1 MTNSLE
7 RVSVACV
14 ATDRDRE
21 FRLRRMPFRIG
32 FRFLVAVVIMA
43 AFTKSAAI
51 VALAVAFFKVVPK
64 MRSSFVLEKDSLLLL
79 LLPSTLSFL
88 LESCILTYLW
98 LWLLE

>member
-21 FRLRRMPFRIG
+21 FRLLRRMPFRVG
-32 FRFLVAVVIMA
+32 FRFLVVVVMMA
-43 AFTKSAAI
+43 SFTKSAAI

-64 MRSSFVLEKDSLLLL
+64 MRSSFVLEKDSFVVV
-79 LLPSTLSFL
+79 LPSTLRFL